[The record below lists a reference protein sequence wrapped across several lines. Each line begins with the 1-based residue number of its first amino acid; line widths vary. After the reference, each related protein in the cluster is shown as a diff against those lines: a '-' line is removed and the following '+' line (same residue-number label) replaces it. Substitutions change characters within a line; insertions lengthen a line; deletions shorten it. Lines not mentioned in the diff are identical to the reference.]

1 MEGIVFSFQEL
12 NKINEKINQKE
23 LKIFEE
29 TLLQIDAKLSKIEA
43 EIMAPPPVKFS
54 SRAITTMALLKG
66 PLYLF
71 FEKPE
76 SFLADIEDK
85 TTYQQ
90 TTKKGIVRSYNLFN
104 TEYEGEYQY
113 QRFLQKDHISY
124 FYLDFYK
131 QRCSTIF
138 KLDKSYPNQT
148 TSRVANT
155 KYLAYCFP
163 EYTNDDRKLQALTF
177 MNGFKLKAKKKRF
190 SDVFKTIMG
199 KAINTFPNYTQTPY
213 LKAKIAGFASHYGGR
228 KIADFPA
235 VQGLDDDTPRT
246 TFYKTLNVF
255 AIFLDNDIE
264 IVL

>member
-1 MEGIVFSFQEL
+1 MESLVITYQNL
-12 NKINEKINQKE
+12 NEINQKLNQNE
-23 LKIFEE
+23 MKLFEDV
-29 TLLQIDAKLSKIEA
+29 LVSISSKLSKIEA

-76 SFLADIEDK
+76 SFIADVENK

-90 TTKKGIVRSYNLFN
+90 TTKKGIVRSYNVFN
-104 TEYEGEYQY
+104 TEYEGEYGV
-113 QRFLQKDHISY
+113 QRFCEKNSIAY

-131 QRCSTIF
+131 QRCSTVF
-138 KLDKSYPNQT
+138 KLEKTYPNQIT
-148 TSRVANT
+148 PRVANT

-163 EYTNDDRKLQALTF
+163 EYTNDDRKLQPLSF

-190 SDVFKTIMG
+190 SDVFTKIMG
-199 KAINTFPNYTQTPY
+199 KAITSFSNYTQTPY
-213 LKAKIAGFASHYGGR
+213 LKPKIGGFATYYGER
-228 KIADFPA
+228 KYADFPEL
-235 VQGLDDDTPRT
+235 VGLDDKTSRT

-264 IVL
+264 IAL